1 MSLKKNFSRN
11 RQNSLINNINYCSFS
26 VLWLNC
32 RDYNKKTEK
41 GGKNGFFYGDGG
53 DAEFGRVIEMVITCL
68 WMMLRRKSG
77 LRLRQRR

>member
-41 GGKNGFFYGDGG
+41 GEKNGLFMEMGG
-53 DAEFGRVIEMVITCL
+53 MQSLGELLKWSLPV
-68 WMMLRRKSG
+68 SG
-77 LRLRQRR
+77 